1 MYGCVKELVFTAQ
14 QTDVVVFVSHSIAG
28 SLVYSYIT
36 FTQEYTSKSRYRN
49 NDTIEVKVD
58 SLPEMFFIKFITEG
72 VKTRQS

>member
-1 MYGCVKELVFTAQ
+1 MHGCVEELMFSVQ

-49 NDTIEVKVD
+49 NDTIEVKVY
-58 SLPEMFFIKFITEG
+58 SLPEMFFFKFNTEG